1 MMLRPLTDLVDRDNV
16 GMIQIRGRLGLNS
29 KPLNE
34 RGRRQF
40 ASQDH
45 FQGHQPVRTTLPCL
59 ENNSHSAATDP
70 LDDLVIAEGSSLVQ
84 RNRGGRRGFFWKRSK
99 AQFEQAFRTMPKWSI
114 NPHWRAAIL
123 AFGSFWHVLAT
134 GPTGYKPEKETKVSV
149 NLDFICLAQANCSD
163 RPGDRE
169 APPQLRQ
176 GGPPSERF
184 LFGAIRDSVCASAE
198 LPF

>member
-1 MMLRPLTDLVDRDNV
+1 M
-16 GMIQIRGRLGLNS
+16 
-29 KPLNE
+29 NE

-45 FQGHQPVRTTLPCL
+45 VQGHQPVRTTLPCL

-70 LDDLVIAEGSSLVQ
+70 LDYVVIAEGSSLVQ
-84 RNRGGRRGFFWKRSK
+84 RSRSGRLGFFRKRSK
-99 AQFEQAFRTMPKWSI
+99 AQFEQAFRTMPKRSI

-134 GPTGYKPEKETKVSV
+134 GPTGYKPEKETKVTV
-149 NLDFICLAQANCSD
+149 NLDFICLPQAIGSD

-169 APPQLRQ
+169 ALPQLRQ
-176 GGPPSERF
+176 DGPPSER
-184 LFGAIRDSVCASAE
+184 LRFGAIRDSVCASAE
-198 LPF
+198 RPF